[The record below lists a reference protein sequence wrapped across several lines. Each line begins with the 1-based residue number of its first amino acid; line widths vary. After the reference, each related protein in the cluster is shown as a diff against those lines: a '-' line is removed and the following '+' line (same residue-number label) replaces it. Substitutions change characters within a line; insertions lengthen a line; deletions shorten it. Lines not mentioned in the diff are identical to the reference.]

1 MATYEEIYGKRV
13 DVIDADPTLNSTY
26 EGQVWYISATGTLR
40 TVVSF
45 AAWSSATPLTTARF
59 NSGGCGTQTANLIF
73 GGSPPVTT
81 ATEEYNGSGWSA
93 GGALGTARNGVM
105 GAGTQTTGLSSGGLS
120 SDGSTY
126 IGNVE
131 EYNGST
137 WSEENNLTTGRGYA
151 FTGGAQTAA
160 WIAGGRKGP
169 PHSNVTDTEEYD
181 GTNWTA
187 GGALGSG
194 GYSSSSS
201 GPLTAG
207 WVAGGNPTS
216 GSAGFQKLI
225 QFYDGTSWTNGPD
238 APAIFGNA
246 TGSGTQTTALCYAM
260 EPPGPGS
267 TATYLYDGSSFSVSP
282 ATLGT
287 GRRSASLAQGP
298 SGTAAILA
306 GGRNTPAQSLTE
318 EYNLGVNTITAA
330 AWAAGGNMNTARQKA
345 GGTLSSGS
353 TQSAG
358 MAFGG
363 QIGTATSALN
373 LEYDGTSFSESGD
386 LNTARRYH
394 YGAGSQTAALCGP
407 NELPVFA

>member
-13 DVIDADPTLNSTY
+13 DVLDADPTLNSTY
-26 EGQVWYISATGTLR
+26 EGQVWYNSATGTLR

-282 ATLGT
+282 AT
-287 GRRSASLAQGP
+287 
-298 SGTAAILA
+298 
-306 GGRNTPAQSLTE
+306 
-318 EYNLGVNTITAA
+318 
-330 AWAAGGNMNTARQKA
+330 M
-345 GGTLSSGS
+345 
-353 TQSAG
+353 
-358 MAFGG
+358 
-363 QIGTATSALN
+363 
-373 LEYDGTSFSESGD
+373 
-386 LNTARRYH
+386 
-394 YGAGSQTAALCGP
+394 
-407 NELPVFA
+407 